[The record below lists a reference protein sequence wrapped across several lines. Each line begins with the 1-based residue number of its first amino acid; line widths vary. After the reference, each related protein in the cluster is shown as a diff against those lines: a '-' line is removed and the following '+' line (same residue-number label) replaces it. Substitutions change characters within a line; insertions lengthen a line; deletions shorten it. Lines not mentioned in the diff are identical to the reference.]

1 MWKVVSHVTHDRCL
15 LPGGGGRGGGA
26 AVEVV
31 GTFRIHRVHNC

>member
-26 AVEVV
+26 VEVV